1 MQIVLVEFAVG
12 DEKAEACLSALE
24 TLMRTEVAK
33 QPALHGATIHEEK
46 ATGTV
51 WNLMR
56 WDTHQDLID
65 FREGNPEMVG
75 AALGEFGPQGRMLDV
90 AFTVE
95 ATGG

>member
-12 DEKAEACLSALE
+12 TEKTSACLSAIE
-24 TLMRTEVAK
+24 NLMRTEVAK
-33 QPALHGATIHEEK
+33 QPAFHGATVHEEK

-56 WDTHQDLID
+56 WDTHQDFID
-65 FREGNPEMVG
+65 FRDGNPELIG

-90 AFTVE
+90 AFTIE
-95 ATGG
+95 AEGA

>member
-1 MQIVLVEFAVG
+1 
-12 DEKAEACLSALE
+12 
-24 TLMRTEVAK
+24 
-33 QPALHGATIHEEK
+33 
-46 ATGTV
+46 
-51 WNLMR
+51 MR

>member
-1 MQIVLVEFAVG
+1 MQIVLVGFAVG

-33 QPALHGATIHEEK
+33 QPTLHGATIHEEK

-56 WDTHQDLID
+56 GDTHQDLID
-65 FREGNPEMVG
+65 FREGSPEMVG
-75 AALGEFGPQGRMLDV
+75 AALCELGPQSRMLDA

-95 ATGG
+95 TTGG